1 MARPRTDI
9 QPRIL
14 HAARARFLAEGV
26 EGASLRQIAK
36 EARTSIGMVFYY
48 YPTKDELFLAVVE
61 EVYEKLLASLDQ
73 ILSAKTPVRERLAQ
87 AFARLGEAS
96 DEELDVLRL
105 VVREALLSSDRF
117 RAVLGR
123 FRTGHIALLVRTL
136 AEGIEQ
142 HELADGPPLPI
153 LLVATMGIGGVPQVI
168 RRVAGKSLPF
178 ALPSARDL
186 AKASVTMLF
195 EGVAAKPTKPKKKSP
210 RAKPRGRR
218 AAR

>member
-105 VVREALLSSDRF
+105 VVREALLWRAAGHSSR
-117 RAVLGR
+117 RR
-123 FRTGHIALLVRTL
+123 K
-136 AEGIEQ
+136 
-142 HELADGPPLPI
+142 ELAVRPPERARSRKGLGDDA
-153 LLVATMGIGGVPQVI
+153 L
-168 RRVAGKSLPF
+168 RRRRREADETEEEEP
-178 ALPSARDL
+178 PSQA
-186 AKASVTMLF
+186 
-195 EGVAAKPTKPKKKSP
+195 P
-210 RAKPRGRR
+210 RATNR
-218 AAR
+218 AIGASLDSLYT